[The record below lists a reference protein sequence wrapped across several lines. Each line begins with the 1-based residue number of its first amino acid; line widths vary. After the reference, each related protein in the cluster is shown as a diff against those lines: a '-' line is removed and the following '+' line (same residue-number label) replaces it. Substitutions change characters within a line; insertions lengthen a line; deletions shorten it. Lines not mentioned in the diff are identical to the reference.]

1 MLIVKRICAQPALR
15 KSEGSLK
22 TEHVGFLRMIH
33 YPHCKNAAKLVH
45 AALAQTE
52 IDEGDALTGASGN
65 NEGAVFKWLSSL
77 VGARRHSKQVQR
89 LGDGHSEVCSSSL
102 MKNPC

>member
-52 IDEGDALTGASGN
+52 SDEGDALTEAAGN

-77 VGARRHSKQVQR
+77 VGADVIQNKFNASGMDIPRFAAAPS
-89 LGDGHSEVCSSSL
+89 
-102 MKNPC
+102 